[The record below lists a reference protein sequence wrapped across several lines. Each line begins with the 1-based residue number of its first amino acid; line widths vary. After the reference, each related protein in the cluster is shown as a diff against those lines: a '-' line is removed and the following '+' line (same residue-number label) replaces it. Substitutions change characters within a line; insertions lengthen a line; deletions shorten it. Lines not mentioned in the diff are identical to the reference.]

1 MKIYLAIDHLRENS
15 MNLIEKYVDELDA
28 DHLTTFVGLLKDE
41 KNLSIESETF
51 GDDVGY
57 NLNLCIEILTN
68 LEDRNILS
76 DKEKLEFD
84 DICLLYFKLCR
95 FDAFCLDVGDLII
108 YEEKPY
114 QITEIDYDE
123 HSLQL
128 SDSNYE
134 YGFWIDFDDVK

>member
-1 MKIYLAIDHLRENS
+1 MKNYLAIDNLRENS

-84 DICLLYFKLCR
+84 DICILTLKLSR
-95 FDAFCLDVGDLII
+95 FDAFCLNIGDLII

-114 QITEIDYDE
+114 QITEIDYDD

-134 YGFWIDFDDVK
+134 YSFWIDFDDVK

>member
-28 DHLTTFVGLLKDE
+28 DHLTTLVGLLKDE

-84 DICLLYFKLCR
+84 DICLLALKLSR

-114 QITEIDYDE
+114 QITKIDYDD